1 MKEKYK
7 YLVET
12 EDIWREVYNQK
23 ESKKDQSGLLNIS
36 LFLDMEI
43 LLIGRFILQGN
54 LKLKMREGEDCIF
67 FCFCLVPED
76 ISRIRTA

>member
-1 MKEKYK
+1 MGRSLY
-7 YLVET
+7 
-12 EDIWREVYNQK
+12 QK
-23 ESKKDQSGLLNIS
+23 ERKKDQSGL

-43 LLIGRFILQGN
+43 LLIARFILQGN

-67 FCFCLVPED
+67 FFFCFCLVPED